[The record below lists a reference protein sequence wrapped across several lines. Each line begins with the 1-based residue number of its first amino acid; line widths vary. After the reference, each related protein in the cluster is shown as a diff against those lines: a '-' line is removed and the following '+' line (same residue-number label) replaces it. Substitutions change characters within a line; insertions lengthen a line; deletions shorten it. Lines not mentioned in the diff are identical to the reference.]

1 MLQQYHAATVCIGSD
16 KHNFSACNQGL
27 REGAGGTMTAGPMVF
42 RGPMRGQMS
51 SRGGPSKFGRKN
63 SRNFGEDLFFF
74 LRKTV
79 EILLKT
85 FFFWRSLDFGRGPI
99 QFEGVHHI
107 IFELERG
114 PIQFEGAHHIILE
127 FEWRPIQFEGANP
140 CLSYSRAHVRLSAPL
155 RAMDNVQDWTNS
167 PQHGVRVIWFC

>member
-1 MLQQYHAATVCIGSD
+1 MQLQCALVLTNAILVRAIRASE
-16 KHNFSACNQGL
+16 
-27 REGAGGTMTAGPMVF
+27 RGAGGTMTAGPMVF
-42 RGPMRGQMS
+42 RGPMRGPMS

-99 QFEGVHHI
+99 QFEG
-107 IFELERG
+107 
-114 PIQFEGAHHIILE
+114 AHHIIIE